1 MKRNDDRINI
11 SSRTLNKVNDVGYCG
26 PLTVRQL
33 AAIALYDR
41 TSFPLGLDTPLH
53 IGDFEGNF
61 QCATLSVTCGDRGS
75 LCVCGDPNGE

>member
-1 MKRNDDRINI
+1 MKRNDDRISI
-11 SSRTLNKVNDVGYCG
+11 SSRTLTKVGNTDYCG

-33 AAIALYDR
+33 AAIALYDK

-61 QCATLSVTCGDRGS
+61 QCATLSVTQGDDDS